1 MLFKNPELL
10 YFLFLLIIPILI
22 HLFQLQRFQKTA
34 FTNVKFLKEIEQ
46 QTRKSSKLKKLLIL
60 ITRILL
66 FTSLILAFAQP
77 HLKNENK
84 NLNSKTFIYLDNS
97 FSMQLKGE
105 NGEQLEKI
113 KNDLIEN
120 LSSNNKVTTL
130 ITNNHVSEDLNFNNF
145 KNEILKI
152 KYYPI
157 KKSLETVLL
166 QINTIKNKSTNTQV
180 NTILISDFQNINYL
194 HNKLELDSLTKY
206 SFVQPQA
213 KNIENI
219 SIDSIWVSDKN
230 RDNLTLN
237 SIIKSYD
244 IAVENLSVSLFV
256 NNELFGKT
264 TVSLDKNESKTVEFI
279 LLNSDQ
285 INGRLSLNDH
295 KLPFDDNLYF
305 SIPKKEKINV
315 LAIGPNND
323 FLSKIYTK
331 DEFVFSSTTKDQ
343 LDFNTISNQQLIVL
357 NEIDVL
363 PQSLI
368 QTLDSYVKN
377 NGNLVII
384 PSLNSD
390 INNYNTL
397 FSLIQLGKIDA
408 ISDSQKTI
416 TTINYNHPFFK
427 SVFQKQISNF
437 QYPTVNTIFETNLR
451 SASSLL
457 KFNDQSSF
465 ISEIRSNNNK
475 IYWFSAPINIKNSN
489 FTLSPLVVP
498 VFYNFSLQ
506 NQSVNDLYYTIGNRN
521 SIFVK
526 TQINDDEVLHITK
539 KGSDFIPLQV
549 KKPNST
555 QIQTEENPSVEGIYQ
570 IKNNDHVIRDIAY
583 NYNREESDLSSN
595 LMEQIKNK
603 YENVQFFTSVNN
615 AIQEV
620 NDQYIN
626 RNLWQLFIIF
636 ALLFLG
642 LEILLQ
648 KFLKN

>member
-305 SIPKKEKINV
+305 SIPKNEKINV

>member
-397 FSLIQLGKIDA
+397 FSLIKLGKIDA

>member
-145 KNEILKI
+145 KNEVLKI

-323 FLSKIYTK
+323 FLSKIYTT
-331 DEFVFSSTTKDQ
+331 DEFVFSSTTKHQ

-397 FSLIQLGKIDA
+397 FSLIKLGKIDA

-539 KGSDFIPLQV
+539 KGLDFIPLQV
-549 KKPNST
+549 KKTNST
-555 QIQTEENPSVEGIYQ
+555 QIQTEENPSVEGIFQ
-570 IKNNDHVIRDIAY
+570 IKDNDHVIRDIAY

-615 AIQEV
+615 AIEKV
-620 NDQYIN
+620 NGQYIN

>member
-331 DEFVFSSTTKDQ
+331 DEFVFLSTTKDQ
-343 LDFNTISNQQLIVL
+343 LDFNMISNQQLIVL

-363 PQSLI
+363 SQSLI
-368 QTLDSYVKN
+368 QTLSSYVKN